1 MNSPHKQKSLL
12 LRVLGIDILISATIL
27 ICVLFFYFQGL
38 IFHNSSILYLLVL
51 LIPAYYFF
59 FSGLNLLQG
68 IYRNSNFV
76 VGEGRQVVYFTA
88 KFFALKLS
96 FIAIVL
102 AFSDPVKGSEQK
114 QVETE
119 GGDIMV
125 CLDLSRSMDVEDVQ
139 NQSRLETARNV
150 LKSLTNKLSGHRI
163 GLCVFADN
171 SIVQLPLTLDY
182 NRFKLMVSEVNTSYF
197 SNQGTNISSALDN
210 ARRSFNRKG
219 QKNSILLLTDGENHQ
234 EGYNAFIDSI
244 VNDGIKL
251 IAAAIGTETGGPILE
266 GVNKQIRLDESGNL
280 ILSRV
285 NLSLVKNIAE
295 KSNGSWFH
303 LTDAY
308 PSPEAILTEINLN
321 STGDL
326 RNLNYKI
333 ERRLYTIPLVIS
345 LFAIVFY
352 LLLPLF
358 LKERR

>member
-1 MNSPHKQKSLL
+1 MNSRHKQRSLL

-27 ICVLFFYFQGL
+27 ICVLFFYFHGL
-38 IFHNSSILYLLVL
+38 IFHNSSTLYLLLL
-51 LIPAYYFF
+51 LIPTYYFF
-59 FSGLNLLQG
+59 FSGFNLLHG
-68 IYRNSNFV
+68 FYRNSNFV
-76 VGEGRQVVYFTA
+76 VGERRQVIYFTA

-96 FIAIVL
+96 FIALVL
-102 AFSDPVKGSEQK
+102 ALSDPVNGSVQK

-125 CLDLSRSMDVEDVQ
+125 CLDLSRSMDVKDIQ

-171 SIVQLPLTLDY
+171 SIVQLPLTRDY

-219 QKNSILLLTDGENHQ
+219 QKNSILLLTDGENHE

-244 VNDGIKL
+244 VNDDIKL
-251 IAAAIGTETGGPILE
+251 IAAAIGTETGGPIFE
-266 GVNKQIRLDESGNL
+266 GVNKQIRLDQSGNV

-295 KSNGSWFH
+295 KSDGSWFH
-303 LTDAY
+303 LTEAY

-321 STGDL
+321 SRGDL
-326 RNLNYKI
+326 RNLNIKI
-333 ERRLYTIPLVIS
+333 ERRLVAIPLVIS

>member
-1 MNSPHKQKSLL
+1 MNSPGKQNGFL
-12 LRVLGIDILISATIL
+12 LRTLGIDILISATIL
-27 ICVLFFYFQGL
+27 ICILFFKLQGL
-38 IFHNSSILYLLVL
+38 IFYNSSALYLFLL

-59 FSGLNLLQG
+59 FSGLNLLIG
-68 IYRNSNFV
+68 IYGNTNFV
-76 VGEGRQVVYFTA
+76 VGNHRQVVYFIL
-88 KFFALKLS
+88 KFFTLKLS

-102 AFSDPVKGSEQK
+102 ALSDPVKGIEQK
-114 QVETE
+114 QVVTE
-119 GGDIMV
+119 AGDIMV
-125 CLDLSRSMDVEDVQ
+125 CLDLSRSMDVKDVQ

-171 SIVQLPLTLDY
+171 SIVQLPLTRDY

-197 SNQGTNISSALDN
+197 SNQGTNIGSALDN

-219 QKNSILLLTDGENHQ
+219 QKNSVLLLTDGENHQ
-234 EGYNAFIDSI
+234 EAYNTFIDSL
-244 VNDGIKL
+244 VNDDIKL

-266 GVNKQIRLDESGNL
+266 GGNKQIRLDESGNV

-321 STGDL
+321 STRDS
-326 RNLNYKI
+326 RNLKVKI
-333 ERRLYTIPLVIS
+333 ERRLFVIPLVIS
-345 LFAIVFY
+345 LFAIVIY